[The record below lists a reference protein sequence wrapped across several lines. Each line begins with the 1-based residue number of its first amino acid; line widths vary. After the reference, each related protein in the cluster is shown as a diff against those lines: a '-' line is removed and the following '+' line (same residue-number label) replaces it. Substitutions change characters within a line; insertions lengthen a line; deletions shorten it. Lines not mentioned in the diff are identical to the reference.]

1 MAMHPPTRSPIRAPL
16 RARVLAGVLAGWVL
30 AGQSGTVQAQAVPQR
45 AQTQERAERPELGV
59 LPDARAGSPVRL
71 RVWGFEVYDARLW
84 TLAGFDPQRLAEH
97 AFALELVYLRRLQG
111 AAIAQ
116 RSIEEMQRL
125 SDLATGQR
133 EQWQERLRQLL
144 PDVSAGDRLTG
155 VHWPGRGAEFWHN
168 GRRLGQ
174 IEDVRLASLFFGI
187 WLDEK
192 TSEPGLRAQM
202 LRGLQG
208 SRP

>member
-1 MAMHPPTRSPIRAPL
+1 MRTGVL
-16 RARVLAGVLAGWVL
+16 LGVLLAGLW
-30 AGQSGTVQAQAVPQR
+30 GTACAQAMPGR
-45 AQTQERAERPELGV
+45 GPAPDRPELRA
-59 LPDARAGSPVRL
+59 LPDASAGATVRL

-84 TLAGFDPQRLAEH
+84 TLAGFDPQRRAEH

-116 RSIEEMQRL
+116 RSVEEMQRL
-125 SDLATGQR
+125 GTLADAQR
-133 EQWQERLRQLL
+133 EQWLERLRQLF
-144 PDVSAGDRLTG
+144 PDVAPGDRLTG

-174 IEDVRLASLFFGI
+174 IEDLRLASLFFGI

-202 LRGLQG
+202 LQGL
-208 SRP
+208 RP

>member
-1 MAMHPPTRSPIRAPL
+1 MPLTPL
-16 RARVLAGVLAGWVL
+16 RTAVFASVLLTGVCVA
-30 AGQSGTVQAQAVPQR
+30 ACAQAVSEPS
-45 AQTQERAERPELGV
+45 ARPELSA
-59 LPDARAGSPVRL
+59 LPDARASAPVRL

-84 TLAGFDPQRLAEH
+84 TRPGFDPQRLAEH

-111 AAIAQ
+111 SAIAQ
-116 RSIEEMQRL
+116 RSVEEMQRL
-125 SDLATGQR
+125 RALAAGQR
-133 EQWQERLRQLL
+133 EQWQERLRQLF

-168 GRRLGQ
+168 GRWIGQ
-174 IEDVRLASLFFGI
+174 IEDTRLASLFFGI

-202 LRGLQG
+202 LQGLK
-208 SRP
+208 P